1 MKPEITDNRYEQLCS
16 KIQDFELQMHERN
29 RKRIKYGIITLFLL
43 PIVLG
48 LIRWLTDSDK
58 LLFLLIWVLCLFLL
72 ACYLIGVE
80 YLDHS
85 VQKKME
91 EMTDVTD
98 GGEDLDDFL
107 EIDHEEGGGR

>member
-58 LLFLLIWVLCLFLL
+58 LIFLLIWVLCLFLL

-80 YLDHS
+80 YLDH
-85 VQKKME
+85 
-91 EMTDVTD
+91 
-98 GGEDLDDFL
+98 
-107 EIDHEEGGGR
+107 

>member
-16 KIQDFELQMHERN
+16 NIQDFELQMHERN

-85 VQKKME
+85 IQKKTEEMMDME
-91 EMTDVTD
+91 EVEEEFD
-98 GGEDLDDFL
+98 DLL